1 MIYIHKYLQFVKA
14 EDCIYTMTRKKSRS
28 VVKLLTNCYHKGQY
42 NKKLIYN
49 VHTFDISLH
58 KVLSPYSDIYI
69 WMIQQYSQSKKEEG
83 TGPNPL
89 KV

>member
-1 MIYIHKYLQFVKA
+1 MIYIHKYLQFFKA
-14 EDCIYTMTRKKSRS
+14 EDCIYTMTRNKSRS

-69 WMIQQYSQSKKEEG
+69 YMDDTAVLSEQKKG
-83 TGPNPL
+83 RDRP
-89 KV
+89 

>member
-58 KVLSPYSDIYI
+58 KVLSPYSDIY
-69 WMIQQYSQSKKEEG
+69 MDDTEVFSEQKG
-83 TGPNPL
+83 GRDRP
-89 KV
+89 